1 MGGKSSQ
8 QTQSNSQTVSQPWA
22 PAQPALQGILA
33 GVQSQLP
40 NYNLTPSEQSAI
52 GQMTANAQGTPNYG
66 PQATDL
72 TNKYLTGD
80 PTGLLSPALQNYNTA
95 LSPIASA
102 ELDPTKVPGI
112 QNVLQTIRN
121 DVGNNVNGMF
131 AGAGRDLS
139 GLNQQALARGISQGE
154 APVLLD
160 QYNRNVAA
168 RMGAAQGL
176 YDASGNTASAMTRNQ
191 GNGLNLAQAIP
202 QLMNMGPQGVLAA
215 QELMRQIPLQNLGML
230 ANLSIPIAG
239 LGGQTNS
246 QGTSNTQNT
255 MSGAQQF
262 ATIAGGIGSL
272 MPKAPMSF
280 SF

>member
-1 MGGKSSQ
+1 MGGTSHQQSQ
-8 QTQSNSQTVSQPWA
+8 SASQSVSQPWQ
-22 PAQPALQGILA
+22 PAQPVLQGILSGA
-33 GVQSQLP
+33 QSQLP
-40 NYNLTPSEQSAI
+40 NYGLNPNEQAAI
-52 GQMTANAQGTPNYG
+52 SQMTQNAQATPNFA

-80 PTGLLSPALQNYNTA
+80 PTGLLNPALQNYNTA
-95 LSPIASA
+95 LSPIATG
-102 ELDPTKVPGI
+102 ELDPTKTPGI
-112 QNVLQTIRN
+112 QNLLDTIRG
-121 DVGNNVNGMF
+121 DVSNSVNGMF

-139 GLNQQALARGISQGE
+139 GLNQQTLARGIAQGE

-168 RMGAAQGL
+168 RMGAAGGML
-176 YDASGNTASAMTRNQ
+176 DAAGNTASALTRNQ

-202 QLMNMGPQGVLAA
+202 ELMNMGPQGILQA
-215 QELMRQIPLQNLGML
+215 QQLMRQIPLQNLGML
-230 ANLSIPIAG
+230 ANLSVPIAG